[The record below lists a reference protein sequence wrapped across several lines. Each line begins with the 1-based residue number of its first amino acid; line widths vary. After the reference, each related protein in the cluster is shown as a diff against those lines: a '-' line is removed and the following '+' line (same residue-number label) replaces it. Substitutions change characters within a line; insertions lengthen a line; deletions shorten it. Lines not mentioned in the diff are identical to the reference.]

1 MIRSKKIEIFS
12 IFCIIL
18 ATVIAIVMSF
28 QPIPK
33 LRTPAEKLK
42 AQISDEYSSYLFD
55 SSYVHEINIIISD
68 LNWDYM
74 TKHAT
79 DEQYVQCDVEIDGET
94 IRNIAIR
101 PKGNSSLSAISNS
114 GGTHFSFK
122 IEFDKYNKEQTYHG
136 LDKLA
141 LGNLGQDPSCMKDFL
156 AYHMMNEMDV
166 PAPLSS
172 YTLVKLNGED
182 FGLYLAV
189 ETVDD
194 SFCYRNYGED
204 YGQLYKPDS
213 FSMDS
218 MNLGEMLNHDN
229 PDSPL
234 SVIESIMDGRR
245 YADKQSGDRVDIIGD
260 MVIPVFAEVKSQTD
274 VAALNYVGD
283 NTEDYYAIFDT
294 AIFDITETDKRRLVN
309 AVRILNTSDNSVD
322 ALDTEILLKYFAVHD
337 FVNNYDSY
345 NSLFVHNFYL
355 HEKDGKLSLIPW
367 DYNLAFGTF
376 SYESAVGSILGDE
389 SSFDYMPNKGNAMS
403 NEKSMVNYP
412 IDTPTYSISL
422 EERPLLNVLLTNDE
436 TLTQYHDYL
445 NKLLSEFMENG
456 DYDRLFSQIYEQ
468 IKPYAE
474 QGLTPYTSDKFE
486 AGVEAINQ
494 YCHLRT
500 KSVRGQ
506 LDGTIPST
514 TYGQRQMPETLVNT
528 NELNLINLTNFNS
541 LVAGIDT
548 ETISNALNIVLQD
561 NYNYDTQ
568 GAVNAVKHYVSNP
581 FELIPLIPKLL
592 KIPAIRKIIGKKIP
606 PYIGAI
612 VSFIV
617 MLVGL
622 AVIKRYN
629 RRRNNATQ
637 T

>member
-1 MIRSKKIEIFS
+1 MEIIS

-18 ATVIAIVMSF
+18 ATMIAVVMSF

-156 AYHMMNEMDV
+156 AYHMMNEMDM

-189 ETVDD
+189 ETVED

-229 PDSPL
+229 PDSQL

-245 YADKQSGDRVDIIGD
+245 YADKQTGDRVDIIGD

-294 AIFDITETDKRRLVN
+294 AIFDITEADKRRLVN
-309 AVRILNTSDNSVD
+309 AVRILNTSDNPVD
-322 ALDTEILLKYFAVHD
+322 ALDTEVLLKYFAVHD

-355 HEKDGKLSLIPW
+355 HEKNGKLSLIPW

-376 SYESAVGSILGDE
+376 SYESAVGSILGNE
-389 SSFDYMPNKGNAMS
+389 SGFDYMPNKGNAMS

-412 IDTPTYSISL
+412 IDTPTYSISP
-422 EERPLLNVLLTNDE
+422 EERPLLNILLTNDE
-436 TLTQYHDYL
+436 TLTQYHNYL

-456 DYDRLFSQIYEQ
+456 DYDRLFAQIYEQ

-474 QGLTPYTSDKFE
+474 HGLTPYTSDEFE
-486 AGVEAINQ
+486 AGAEAINQ

-500 KSVRGQ
+500 KSVRC
-506 LDGTIPST
+506 L
-514 TYGQRQMPETLVNT
+514 
-528 NELNLINLTNFNS
+528 
-541 LVAGIDT
+541 
-548 ETISNALNIVLQD
+548 
-561 NYNYDTQ
+561 
-568 GAVNAVKHYVSNP
+568 KH
-581 FELIPLIPKLL
+581 L
-592 KIPAIRKIIGKKIP
+592 
-606 PYIGAI
+606 
-612 VSFIV
+612 
-617 MLVGL
+617 
-622 AVIKRYN
+622 
-629 RRRNNATQ
+629 
-637 T
+637 